1 MNRLASGRLALGAW
15 LLLCSLTAVA
25 ADPGS
30 MNALRGRAVTDPH
43 GLIAAVR
50 RQLDKAG
57 PGVPPLQERALLWG
71 MGTAAINANDDAA
84 LAEATLRLDGLAS
97 ARKDPVAAAAAGFLR
112 ARHDIANGI
121 GDGVDEA
128 LQAAGKV
135 LGNADPVLVAWAR
148 FQLCDAY
155 ALGEKANRAL
165 PLCEQAEAS
174 YRAVDD
180 PWGIAD
186 AQNDEGI
193 VLASLHRDSAA
204 AAMYQRARRRFAQ
217 IGARELAVM
226 VGDNLAQ
233 VYLRMGRAREALQL
247 SQASLKEEQAHG
259 RVSDALFSS
268 ADIAQAEAALGRPQQ
283 AYALMRATVAR
294 ARTAGM
300 DGQLTD
306 LLAMES
312 RLAEKAGQLRQALTD
327 EREIV
332 KLQTTTNTPALR
344 AIEAELEQRYAM
356 REKELRISDL
366 ERDNRLK
373 DLELKAVQAEAAQ
386 RQEVQ
391 QRQRLANL
399 VITVVA
405 VGMVLI
411 AGLLLLLLR
420 IQRRH
425 AVELRAQAL
434 CDPLTG
440 VENRRAFQQR
450 LSALLSAPRDPRQLS
465 HVLMLIDLDHFKRI
479 NDSVGHPQGD
489 RVLVSVTEHLR
500 EAIGEAGHIARIGG
514 EEFAVLCPRLGAEAG
529 MRLAETLRAGVAAL
543 GLQFEAHA
551 LQVTVSIGVALFD
564 GVRCHDQSSWMRAA
578 DTALYS
584 AKSYGRDR
592 VVASTLVS

>member
-15 LLLCSLTAVA
+15 LLLSSLTAVA

-155 ALGEKANRAL
+155 ALDEKASRAL

-465 HVLMLIDLDHFKRI
+465 HVLMLIDLDHFKSI

>member
-1 MNRLASGRLALGAW
+1 MGAW

-155 ALGEKANRAL
+155 ALDEKASRAL

-193 VLASLHRDSAA
+193 VLASLHRNSAA

-465 HVLMLIDLDHFKRI
+465 HVLMLIDLDHFKSI

>member
-1 MNRLASGRLALGAW
+1 MGAW

-155 ALGEKANRAL
+155 ALDEKASRAL

-465 HVLMLIDLDHFKRI
+465 HVLMLIDLDHFKSI

>member
-1 MNRLASGRLALGAW
+1 MGAW
-15 LLLCSLTAVA
+15 LLLCPLTAA
-25 ADPGS
+25 AVDAGP

-43 GLIAAVR
+43 GLIAEVR
-50 RQLDKAG
+50 QQLDQAG

-97 ARKDPVAAAAAGFLR
+97 ASKDPVAAAAAGFLR

-121 GDGVDEA
+121 GDGVGEA
-128 LQAAGKV
+128 LQAAAKV

-155 ALGEKANRAL
+155 ALDERSARAL

-193 VLASLHRDSAA
+193 VLASLNRNSAA

-217 IGARELAVM
+217 IGAHELAVM

-247 SQASLKEEQAHG
+247 SQASLKQEQAHG

-283 AYALMRATVAR
+283 AYALMRAIVAR
-294 ARTAGM
+294 ARAAGM
-300 DGQLTD
+300 DGQLAD

-312 RLAEKAGQLRQALTD
+312 RVAEQAGQLRQALAD
-327 EREIV
+327 EREII

-366 ERDNRLK
+366 ERDNRFK
-373 DLELKAVQAEAAQ
+373 DLELKAVQAEAAR

-391 QRQRLANL
+391 RRQRLANL
-399 VITVVA
+399 VVTVVA
-405 VGMVLI
+405 VGLVLI

-440 VENRRAFQQR
+440 AENRRAFQQR
-450 LSALLSAPRDPRQLS
+450 VNALLAASRDPRQLP
-465 HVLMLIDLDHFKRI
+465 HVLMLIDIDHFKRI

-489 RVLVSVTEHLR
+489 RVLMSVTEHLR
-500 EAIGEAGHIARIGG
+500 VATGEAGHIARIGG

-529 MRLAETLRAGVAAL
+529 MRLAETLRAGVAVL
-543 GLQFEAHA
+543 ELQFEAHA

-564 GVRCHDQSSWMRAA
+564 GVLCYNQSSWMRAA